1 MGGIFGPMG
10 VLLVNVIVMRGIYD
24 LSNFWHLIVPV
35 RLWVIITILVY
46 RIAALM
52 S

>member
-24 LSNFWHLIVPV
+24 LSNFWHLIVPG
-35 RLWVIITILVY
+35 VIITILVY
-46 RIAALM
+46 RIAGLM